1 MKRLVAVALTLSI
14 SLTGCAMSTRA
25 TNIHTMDRAAEQRA
39 ISDYAGQLH
48 LGTRVRATLDDNR
61 VVKGTLVKKTPE
73 AIIVQ
78 PHGRVAEPLLELR
91 LTDLRAVEPE
101 QSKNG
106 GTGKALAV
114 GAAVGAGVS
123 LGVLMLLAAVVWSD

>member
-1 MKRLVAVALTLSI
+1 MKRLVAVALTLSM
-14 SLTGCAMSTRA
+14 SLTGCAMSTRT
-25 TNIHTMDRAAEQRA
+25 TNTHSMDRTAEQEA
-39 ISDYAGQLH
+39 ISDYAGQMR

-91 LTDLRAVEPE
+91 LTDLRAVELE
-101 QSKNG
+101 QAKSG
-106 GTGKALAV
+106 GTAKAMAV

-123 LGVLMLLAAVVWSD
+123 LGVLMLIAAVAWSD

>member
-1 MKRLVAVALTLSI
+1 MKRVMAAALSLSI
-14 SLTGCAMSTRA
+14 AASGCAMSTRA
-25 TNIHTMDRAAEQRA
+25 TTTYPLDRTTEQEVLTSYAEQLR
-39 ISDYAGQLH
+39 I
-48 LGTRVRATLDDNR
+48 GTRVRATLDDNR

-78 PHGRVAEPLLELR
+78 PHGRVAEPLMELR

-101 QSKNG
+101 QQKSG
-106 GTGKALAV
+106 GTGKAIAV

-123 LGVLMLLAAVVWSD
+123 LGVLMLVAAIAWSD

>member
-1 MKRLVAVALTLSI
+1 MKRLVAVALTLSMT
-14 SLTGCAMSTRA
+14 LTGCAMSTR
-25 TNIHTMDRAAEQRA
+25 TMNTHPMDRVAEQQA
-39 ISDYAGQLH
+39 ISDYAGQMH

-61 VVKGTLVKKTPE
+61 VVKGTLIKKTPE

-91 LTDLRAVEPE
+91 LTDLRAFEQEPA
-101 QSKNG
+101 KNG
-106 GTGKALAV
+106 GTGKALAI

>member
-1 MKRLVAVALTLSI
+1 MKRLVAVALTLSM
-14 SLTGCAMSTRA
+14 SLTGCAMSTRT
-25 TNIHTMDRAAEQRA
+25 TNTHPMDRTAAQEA
-39 ISDYAGQLH
+39 ISDYAGQMR

-91 LTDLRAVEPE
+91 LTDLRAVELE
-101 QSKNG
+101 QPKNG
-106 GTGKALAV
+106 GTGKAIAV
-114 GAAVGAGVS
+114 GAAIGAGVS
-123 LGVLMLLAAVVWSD
+123 LGVLMLVAAVAWSD

>member
-1 MKRLVAVALTLSI
+1 MKRLVAVALTLSMC
-14 SLTGCAMSTRA
+14 STGCAMSTRA
-25 TNIHTMDRAAEQRA
+25 TNTHPLDRTAEQQT
-39 ISDYAGQLH
+39 ISDYAGQMH

-61 VVKGTLVKKTPE
+61 VVKGTLVKKTPD

-91 LTDLRAVEPE
+91 LADLRAVELE
-101 QSKNG
+101 RAKNG
-106 GTGKALAV
+106 STGKAIAV